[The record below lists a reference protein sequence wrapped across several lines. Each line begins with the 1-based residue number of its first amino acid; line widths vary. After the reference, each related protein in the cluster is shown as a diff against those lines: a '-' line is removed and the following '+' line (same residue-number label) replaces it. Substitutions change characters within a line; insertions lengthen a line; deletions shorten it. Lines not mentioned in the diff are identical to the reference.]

1 MRPILRSVAVL
12 AVFAVTMLPTALMAQ
27 PAAAPAPLEIVGA
40 YFGSGRFFAD
50 VADQVR
56 SMVQGDDLNIPVN
69 AGTFG
74 LESRPGDAKV
84 LRIYYR
90 RNGQFYHR
98 EWREGTMAR
107 IGLGG
112 AGRGK
117 GAFAPL
123 PTSLHITFAA
133 YGMGNRVM
141 DVTGLLQSRVVNNR
155 LDVPINNSSF
165 GGDPAPATPKQ
176 FRINYEYG
184 GVPYELTLNE
194 NEVLHLPDA
203 GMVAGAGVMGS
214 APVAGAPVTPVR
226 IVHAD
231 YGSGPRQVDV
241 TGFLQTLATNGVNR
255 LVVNNN
261 SLGGGDP
268 APGEPK
274 TLHVMY
280 EVNGQRMEKRV
291 TEGQQLSLLP

>member
-1 MRPILRSVAVL
+1 MRPVVRSLSVIAL
-12 AVFAVTMLPTALMAQ
+12 FAATMLPTALLAQ
-27 PAAAPAPLEIVGA
+27 PAAAPLPLDIVGA
-40 YFGSGRFFAD
+40 YFGSGRNFAD

-69 AGTFG
+69 PETFG
-74 LESRPGDAKV
+74 LEPRPGAAKV

-90 RNGQFYHR
+90 RNGQFYSR
-98 EWREGTMAR
+98 EWRDGTTAR

-117 GAFAPL
+117 GAFAPP

-141 DVTGLLQSRVVNNR
+141 DVTGLLQSRVVNDR
-155 LDVPINNSSF
+155 LDVPITNSSF

-184 GVPYELTLNE
+184 GIPYEMTLNE
-194 NEVLHLPDA
+194 NEVLHLPDVGTGA
-203 GMVAGAGVMGS
+203 RAGVIGS
-214 APVAGAPVTPVR
+214 APFNNAPVVPIR
-226 IVHAD
+226 IVRAD
-231 YGSGPRQVDV
+231 YGSGPRSVDV
-241 TGFLQTLATNGVNR
+241 TGFMQTLVSNGVNS
-255 LVVNNN
+255 LIVNNN

-268 APGEPK
+268 APGQPK
-274 TLHVMY
+274 TLRVTY
-280 EVNGQRMEKRV
+280 EVNGQRMEKRAN
-291 TEGQQLSLLP
+291 EGQQLMLP